1 MEGLSATENLFE
13 KWMLFSAKNDREKL
27 ADFVNCFQETYKH
40 LVDLE
45 LTHLN
50 DGYSE
55 EGPHF
60 TVLPN
65 GVLQV
70 FSTQLYQCSE
80 SIAQSCDLD
89 TLHFASSI
97 MECLIII
104 TRNYDN
110 VPLVA
115 SCEFVKYIVSIASI
129 VISKIKDKS
138 CDIND
143 ICMFV
148 KLVIHFF
155 ECLYDPYFIWR
166 KRIKGWSMDKNR
178 MKYKPANLHVE
189 VVPFFFDCFDRGH
202 LPFDLRIRL
211 LHMFGAIMCGSQN
224 NALKV
229 ITPATL
235 EVLLKMLSADHVT
248 GPTNE
253 LRQELFCIKDLV
265 LKCIICMVHVI
276 NLASI
281 DQRQVEVSHVMED
294 YIKILLK
301 KEDEPQDEQETH
313 IQLAMIGA
321 INEMLSCQDKSSLQV
336 IMVSGGT
343 FDAFISL
350 LQKTALTGSEG
361 QTLAMSVLGVMNSVL
376 SGSVSAKER
385 FHLRVG
391 YVKFVEALKSL
402 GQPSI
407 DLLKAVLNLVVE
419 TEFDGTKHLVV
430 HNTQAAIMLLHWL
443 PDIQSHDL
451 QMWLSE
457 CLGTL
462 CAKSYN
468 KMNCCRD
475 GMIGAILQV
484 LERLKQINTKAVGYL
499 ISLLEC
505 LGTQSITAT
514 ELKKLISLLRLDEEE
529 NQNPYCSRLMRAMST
544 MARREGN
551 EGALHFLSL
560 QEHNDCV
567 TLPAGIKKW
576 PGVAFSFHAWLCL
589 DTEVDLTTH
598 NIAGITYRRQLYSF
612 IASTGCGLE
621 SFVTAEFDIVIS
633 VFNKKE
639 HSSVLVANTTIG
651 DGHWHCIDI
660 VQSSSRRPFTVSQL
674 NVYFDGKLVHNSQLK
689 FPSMTDPFSSCY
701 IGSPCPKSAL
711 AAIADQI
718 DSNTNAEVKKKSP
731 FKFIFPGQSKPSTEP
746 GVKTVATGTQNEEW
760 GSPIVLHGQ
769 IGSVCLFHDVITPSQ
784 IKTLYTLGPNKM
796 NIFDDDDHT
805 ELNDLVNKSVL
816 YYSAKAHK
824 DGVVVDLTGNQ
835 HHGHLIGQ
843 CCVTWDIKDVIN
855 CIGGIQVLFPLLE
868 QVNKSPIPENDE
880 VTTLSNPVTISPTD
894 DDWLVIRPSSSYADS
909 KLEQNQAAGF
919 LTLLRHMLHTSST
932 NRDTFTRINAA
943 ATIGAILQKVNCKLI
958 DVHVLMS
965 VQLLVDM
972 ATTTSRT
979 LLQHLYQYILFDF
992 RIWSKSHFPI
1002 RIGHIQY
1009 LSTIIKD
1016 DKKYFRKK
1024 FGVQFILDVIRM
1036 YYSSVRDSGLSSEDS
1051 KQIRVSLFS
1060 LVKFYI
1066 AREVTADELL
1076 HIIGFLVVARE
1087 ENMIC
1092 EILDVLIS
1100 LLENPRKQD
1109 QLFLLLFEADMG
1121 EMLYGLLV
1129 HQGYSVVFYEK
1140 IVKVLY
1146 LLLKSDKVYEKS
1158 KTRLR
1163 LAECGHL
1170 GIVGLM
1176 QGIDISGPM
1185 IKRFLEQVTFNDTS
1199 QNYNSVLAI
1208 LQLIHTCGSDIKLE
1222 ATKQIIS
1229 LLVSRPNAAKSF
1241 AKQLGWQES
1250 LVKLFIFRTFDDL
1263 PVNKS
1268 DHQLSSNLISEVTKG
1283 EITSDSTAFCSTVE
1297 SDDVDN
1303 SQCDV
1308 STICDNHKPGKHPDN
1323 LNLFLVCDNVSLP
1336 SPKTPGTP
1344 MFLNHID
1351 DFNSSSEDLRLRSMS
1366 RSSTASLED
1375 LSSSRRSQDRDSR
1388 ISGFSINGPVDM
1400 NASISS
1406 FSDSRRSSG
1415 NLENEDLQQA
1425 LDKLGI
1431 QSYLKDSGERLEEV
1445 CQNVIVIL
1453 LMIMTKGV
1461 EGSNTDAWKERIQV
1475 FTWIDRIAEDNE
1487 LIRPAIELKRR
1498 LFEMLVEANATEI
1511 RESGQALAGPSENAR
1526 ELIKF
1531 VRYFMLT
1538 EPSDDKFSVTLI
1550 EDVMSLMDNL
1560 AVWDVESDGGWKEMA
1575 RLGLNLLI
1583 LYGQFPDVELCAVAA
1598 AKLHMLVQTKLISSS
1613 AEASY
1618 LIGNLNST
1626 IQQAVKEKTDN
1637 YSFLITVMKALI
1649 EKAHTLLS
1657 LDMQLP
1663 NLPTLSRSP
1672 SFFDDFKSY
1681 CFSEEWKIFMENYVT
1696 PQMEHFTESAFNE
1709 VDQDTKLFWS
1719 DCKNLMMENF
1729 HKRNREQGESKLKFQ
1744 SQIFDVYKNKAINE
1758 ERRFQNVAIHMKNQY
1773 SSTVRQWRA
1782 SKRFFTGET
1791 GAWAERSQGALQ
1803 WKMSNQENFSRMR
1816 VKLIPNYNFDLH
1828 VEASRQRDNI
1838 GVNDLD
1844 PSDQLKQL
1852 TVTKE
1857 ALVSKENIAD
1867 DIIGDEEWTAVNPDG
1882 TDGPNDKEKLVL
1894 SEECQLITMV
1904 NVYQGRLEVTTTH
1917 VYFFDCS
1924 TNKEE
1929 GGEDFKWALSQLR
1942 EIHFRRY
1949 NLRRS
1954 ALELFLIDQTNYFL
1968 NFQKKVRNKV
1978 YSRILSLRPP
1988 NLIYFGSRSPAE
2000 LLKSSG
2006 LSQKWVHRE
2015 ITNFEYLMQ
2024 LNTIA
2029 GRTYNDL
2036 SQYPVFPWII
2046 SDYESDT
2053 LNLNSCTVYRDL
2065 SKPIGA
2071 VNPKNEEILREKFET
2086 FEDPSGVIEK
2096 FHYGTHY
2103 SNAAGVMHYLL
2114 RMEPFTALH
2123 IELQGDRFDV
2133 TDRQFHSVPGTYK
2146 MLMENP
2152 NDVKELIPEFF
2163 YLPEFLVN
2171 ENGFD
2176 LGKLQIT
2183 REQVNDV
2190 KLPKWAESPEDFV
2203 HKNMLAL
2210 ESEYVSENLQNW
2222 IDLIFGYKQ
2231 KGPAAAEAL
2240 NVFYYCTY
2248 EGAVDLDA
2256 ITNEHDRKALEG
2268 MINNFGQTPTQLM
2281 KEPHP
2286 RRMTLDEIVARSI
2299 KIDRPLSIFQFINNL
2314 KVYFVTITQDTDP
2327 LAYVTVPRSQARSI
2341 IQHGMPDSMVT
2352 VSEDGKIGMHG
2363 WLPYD
2368 KTISNYFLFEK
2379 DPSITTNKCKRRLN
2393 VPFAPGV
2400 KVEPK
2405 LFVVSHDAKL
2415 LISGG
2420 HWDNSLQVYHLGKVK
2435 KINHIVRH
2443 IDIVTCVA
2451 LDYCGSHLVTGSRD
2465 TTCIIWQ
2472 IQQQGGFSVNINNRP
2487 LQTLYG
2493 HEGEVTAV
2501 YISTELDMVASAS
2514 RDGTVILHTV
2524 RRGHYMKT
2532 LHPPCA
2538 MGYTLHIP
2546 LLAVDEM
2553 GRIILYCHETFPI
2566 DPKERFS
2573 LHLYSINGKHLFTEK
2588 LMYGLCHMIIKGDH
2602 VITGDIQGHLTIK
2615 EIFGLRTVNMFPLH
2629 VPIHCLSV
2637 TNSNSHILAGIRDGK
2652 LIIIGVKNRTD
2663 AR

>member
-1 MEGLSATENLFE
+1 MRDEAHIPFASPSKPKKPSSTFEASCGISQDTVSSHSSFPESGHMAFALQFINEGIANSASEKVANNNISGFGMSSFSDQVKYKDFDIFDSSLGRLVPIYDKPLSSLLGKKPVDGLRLTQPVWSKTENLLRSAEHFLAASLLNSDI
-13 KWMLFSAKNDREKL
+13 WLFQLNIFFNWIRYGCSSTGHLLNNKDKYDFFQQKLFQQKAEFLENISVAESLKDSLLQSPLIDKMFGLSVQQVQEELSKTLLQSKLMYKLTMARGGPPSSAKKRKNNYCKPQNKSHNSCKSSASQEWEALIPITQPLFPHLQWWLVRENVMRGGPMSVSSSSQSNIIHRCLHPGLGGISGGLTISGVWNQDLLEEHINVLEMKAVLLALNHFQLSLKNQSVILATDNTTVVAYLKNQGGTHSPSLYQITRDILLLCFQLQVHLVVKHIAGHLNILADTLSRSFAPVNTKWELHQVVFKAVTLHWGSPQIDLFATSLNHKL
-27 ADFVNCFQETYKH
+27 ATFVSPVPDPKSYA
-40 LVDLE
+40 VDAMSL
-45 LTHLN
+45 
-50 DGYSE
+50 S
-55 EGPHF
+55 
-60 TVLPN
+60 
-65 GVLQV
+65 
-70 FSTQLYQCSE
+70 
-80 SIAQSCDLD
+80 
-89 TLHFASSI
+89 
-97 MECLIII
+97 
-104 TRNYDN
+104 
-110 VPLVA
+110 
-115 SCEFVKYIVSIASI
+115 
-129 VISKIKDKS
+129 
-138 CDIND
+138 
-143 ICMFV
+143 
-148 KLVIHFF
+148 
-155 ECLYDPYFIWR
+155 W
-166 KRIKGWSMDKNR
+166 KG
-178 MKYKPANLHVE
+178 
-189 VVPFFFDCFDRGH
+189 
-202 LPFDLRIRL
+202 
-211 LHMFGAIMCGSQN
+211 MFGPSAPIMCLSSSSTCESRHSVSNQGQGS
-224 NALKV
+224 LPKSGK
-229 ITPATL
+229 TS
-235 EVLLKMLSADHVT
+235 SA
-248 GPTNE
+248 
-253 LRQELFCIKDLV
+253 C
-265 LKCIICMVHVI
+265 
-276 NLASI
+276 LASL
-281 DQRQVEVSHVMED
+281 R
-294 YIKILLK
+294 
-301 KEDEPQDEQETH
+301 
-313 IQLAMIGA
+313 
-321 INEMLSCQDKSSLQV
+321 DKSSVTLLTDPAFLAKNQIPDKGAEPVV
-336 IMVSGGT
+336 IP
-343 FDAFISL
+343 
-350 LQKTALTGSEG
+350 ALPSDSI
-361 QTLAMSVLGVMNSVL
+361 SVL
-376 SGSVSAKER
+376 
-385 FHLRVG
+385 
-391 YVKFVEALKSL
+391 
-402 GQPSI
+402 
-407 DLLKAVLNLVVE
+407 
-419 TEFDGTKHLVV
+419 
-430 HNTQAAIMLLHWL
+430 
-443 PDIQSHDL
+443 
-451 QMWLSE
+451 
-457 CLGTL
+457 L
-462 CAKSYN
+462 C
-468 KMNCCRD
+468 
-475 GMIGAILQV
+475 
-484 LERLKQINTKAVGYL
+484 
-499 ISLLEC
+499 
-505 LGTQSITAT
+505 
-514 ELKKLISLLRLDEEE
+514 
-529 NQNPYCSRLMRAMST
+529 P
-544 MARREGN
+544 
-551 EGALHFLSL
+551 
-560 QEHNDCV
+560 
-567 TLPAGIKKW
+567 
-576 PGVAFSFHAWLCL
+576 
-589 DTEVDLTTH
+589 
-598 NIAGITYRRQLYSF
+598 
-612 IASTGCGLE
+612 
-621 SFVTAEFDIVIS
+621 
-633 VFNKKE
+633 
-639 HSSVLVANTTIG
+639 
-651 DGHWHCIDI
+651 
-660 VQSSSRRPFTVSQL
+660 
-674 NVYFDGKLVHNSQLK
+674 
-689 FPSMTDPFSSCY
+689 PFSSCY

-824 DGVVVDLTGNQ
+824 DGVVVDLTGNL

-894 DDWLVIRPSSSYADS
+894 DDWLLIRPSSSYADS

-965 VQLLVDM
+965 AQLLVDM

-1163 LAECGHL
+1163 LAEY
-1170 GIVGLM
+1170 
-1176 QGIDISGPM
+1176 
-1185 IKRFLEQVTFNDTS
+1185 TS

-1250 LVKLFIFRTFDDL
+1250 LVKLFIFRTFPDL
-1263 PVNKS
+1263 PVNNS
-1268 DHQLSSNLISEVTKG
+1268 DHQLSSNLISEVTKS
-1283 EITSDSTAFCSTVE
+1283 EITSDSTVFCSTVE

-1323 LNLFLVCDNVSLP
+1323 LNLFLVCDNVSLTFTQD
-1336 SPKTPGTP
+1336 SGTP

-1583 LYGQFPDVELCAVAA
+1583 LYGQFPDVEVGGSTGVKSTDTVWSVSDVEVARLGLNLLILYGQFPDVEVGGSSGLNLLILYGQFPNVEVAGLGLNLLKMNGQFPDVEVGGSSGVKSTDTKCAVAA

-1626 IQQAVKEKTDN
+1626 IQQAVKDKTDN

-1719 DCKNLMMENF
+1719 DCKKLMMENF

-1978 YSRILSLRPP
+1978 YSRILTLRPP

-2248 EGAVDLDA
+2248 EVLGPA
-2256 ITNEHDRKALEG
+2256 
-2268 MINNFGQTPTQLM
+2268 
-2281 KEPHP
+2281 
-2286 RRMTLDEIVARSI
+2286 ARSF
-2299 KIDRPLSIFQFINNL
+2299 KMF
-2314 KVYFVTITQDTDP
+2314 
-2327 LAYVTVPRSQARSI
+2327 
-2341 IQHGMPDSMVT
+2341 
-2352 VSEDGKIGMHG
+2352 
-2363 WLPYD
+2363 
-2368 KTISNYFLFEK
+2368 
-2379 DPSITTNKCKRRLN
+2379 SIT
-2393 VPFAPGV
+2393 VHM
-2400 KVEPK
+2400 KVG
-2405 LFVVSHDAKL
+2405 FTVMSSSV
-2415 LISGG
+2415 
-2420 HWDNSLQVYHLGKVK
+2420 
-2435 KINHIVRH
+2435 
-2443 IDIVTCVA
+2443 DI
-2451 LDYCGSHLVTGSRD
+2451 
-2465 TTCIIWQ
+2465 
-2472 IQQQGGFSVNINNRP
+2472 
-2487 LQTLYG
+2487 
-2493 HEGEVTAV
+2493 
-2501 YISTELDMVASAS
+2501 
-2514 RDGTVILHTV
+2514 
-2524 RRGHYMKT
+2524 
-2532 LHPPCA
+2532 
-2538 MGYTLHIP
+2538 
-2546 LLAVDEM
+2546 
-2553 GRIILYCHETFPI
+2553 
-2566 DPKERFS
+2566 
-2573 LHLYSINGKHLFTEK
+2573 
-2588 LMYGLCHMIIKGDH
+2588 
-2602 VITGDIQGHLTIK
+2602 
-2615 EIFGLRTVNMFPLH
+2615 
-2629 VPIHCLSV
+2629 
-2637 TNSNSHILAGIRDGK
+2637 
-2652 LIIIGVKNRTD
+2652 
-2663 AR
+2663 